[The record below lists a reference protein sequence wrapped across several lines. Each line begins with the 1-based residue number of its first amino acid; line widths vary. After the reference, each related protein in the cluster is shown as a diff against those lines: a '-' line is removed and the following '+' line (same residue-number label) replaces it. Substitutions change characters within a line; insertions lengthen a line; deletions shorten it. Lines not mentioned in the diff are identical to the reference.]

1 MNTKTTIPVSL
12 IFGFCILGYAM
23 VKDFSLIHTVD
34 VRAHIM
40 TTDNLRNCYVINTT
54 NELTKINS
62 EGMSLNTHSGTTYG
76 KLTQV
81 DVSNPLELLL
91 LYPNFSYIIVLDRTL
106 SFIREID
113 LKSVGI
119 NRVAAIC
126 ASGDHNI
133 WVFDEQA
140 YQIVK
145 IDNTTRQSF
154 AYENVDNIAEE
165 EIRSNIIL
173 KSDDLSQ
180 LIDQSLRP
188 NFILEHGKWLYV
200 NDPQLGIL
208 VFDVY
213 ANYFKII
220 PIKGLIDFQI
230 RHDLLYYYK
239 DGKFQSYHL
248 NTFETHDIELP
259 QKEDIKMVRI
269 EKNRLYLLGNNRLDF
284 YKY

>member
-1 MNTKTTIPVSL
+1 MIS
-12 IFGFCILGYAM
+12 
-23 VKDFSLIHTVD
+23 DFSLVKTVEI
-34 VRAHIM
+34 RANTM
-40 TTDNLRNCYVINTT
+40 TTDNLKNCYVINTT
-54 NELTKINS
+54 NELTKISS
-62 EGMSLNTHSGTTYG
+62 EGLLLNTHSGATYG
-76 KLTQV
+76 KLTHV

-91 LYPNFSYIIVLDRTL
+91 LYPNFSYIIVLDKTL

-145 IDNTTRQSF
+145 IDNTTRKSF
-154 AYENVDNIAEE
+154 AYENIDNIGEE
-165 EIRSNIIL
+165 EIRSNVIL
-173 KSDDLSQ
+173 RSDDLSQ

-188 NFILEHGKWLYV
+188 NFMLEQGKWLYV
-200 NDPQLGIL
+200 NDPQHGIL
-208 VFDVY
+208 VFDIY

-220 PIKGLIDFQI
+220 PIKGLTDFQI
-230 RHDLLYYYK
+230 RHDLIYYYN
-239 DGKFQSYHL
+239 DGKFQTYNL
-248 NTFETHDIELP
+248 KTFETQDIALP
-259 QKEDIKMVRI
+259 QSEDLKMVRI
-269 EKNRLYLLGNNRLDF
+269 EKNRLYLLGKNQLDF